1 MERNMTKNKGVL
13 IGYARVSTAGQ
24 KLDIQLSKLKEFG
37 CQDEDIYT
45 DKLSGTDSKRPKL
58 KDCLNFA
65 RKNDMLVVTKLDRL
79 ARSTLHLHQIIEKLN
94 KKNVSN

>member
-1 MERNMTKNKGVL
+1 MTKNKGVL

-45 DKLSGTDSKRPKL
+45 
-58 KDCLNFA
+58 
-65 RKNDMLVVTKLDRL
+65 
-79 ARSTLHLHQIIEKLN
+79 
-94 KKNVSN
+94 

>member
-1 MERNMTKNKGVL
+1 MNRNMIKNKGIL

-37 CQDEDIYT
+37 CQDEEIYT

-65 RKNDMLVVTKLDRL
+65 RKNDK
-79 ARSTLHLHQIIEKLN
+79 
-94 KKNVSN
+94 